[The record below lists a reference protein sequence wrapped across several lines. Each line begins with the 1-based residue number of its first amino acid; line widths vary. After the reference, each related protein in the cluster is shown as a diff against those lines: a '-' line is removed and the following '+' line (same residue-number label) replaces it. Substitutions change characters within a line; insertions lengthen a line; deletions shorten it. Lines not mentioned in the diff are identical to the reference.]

1 MKITTYKTKCL
12 PYTILIVV
20 GVLVLVFA
28 HSDVIAYYQATYGES
43 AHGNTS
49 YGVNRSDTGYPVGSC
64 AHCHDTFDSTY
75 CGDDPNGLMLFAPN
89 DNPTPTPQFDNF
101 CFECHKGSGS
111 VQVRD
116 GGLKNHTYS
125 TNFGGGAATFTTI
138 YDAFN
143 PATGDTPSSHSLS
156 DVQTYIAGKAG
167 FSTDVNPCIACHN
180 HHTARQHYPVTANG
194 VGGVKTA
201 IRRPTDHENMPAN
214 LWGDEDF
221 ATSGRYELTNEYF
234 EAYGF
239 TYQAPYYKGGSN
251 YEPAGDNTSDGSKLP
266 NVILFCLD
274 CHKHPVPSTERG
286 GANLRVTIL
295 ENDQHG
301 LRHEDGGMGYT
312 IAPYGNASRNYIL
325 SCTDCHEPHGSE
337 NEWLLR
343 TCVNGKDNISIPP
356 TGKGKWWDFCTAC
369 HVLTNGTDAYHKPVP
384 TSPQGCP
391 DCHYHGA
398 VLF

>member
-1 MKITTYKTKCL
+1 MKTTRPKVQLSTTVLMLLGMLFYLLSCK
-12 PYTILIVV
+12 
-20 GVLVLVFA
+20 GV
-28 HSDVIAYYQATYGES
+28 ATAGYADS
-43 AHGNTS
+43 AHGDS
-49 YGVNRSDTGYPVGSC
+49 SIGVNRSTATCQNWPNGQCVTGSC
-64 AHCHDTFDSTY
+64 AHCHDTYDPDICGNDTY
-75 CGDDPNGLMLFAPN
+75 GLMLFASN
-89 DNPTPTPQFDNF
+89 NNPTPTPQSDNF
-101 CFECHKGSGS
+101 CFQCHKSDGAAQ
-111 VQVRD
+111 QVT
-116 GGLKNHTYS
+116 NYTYS
-125 TNFGGGAATFTTI
+125 KNFGGGTATFTTI

-143 PATGDTPSSHSLS
+143 PTIGATPSSHNLA
-156 DVQTYIAGKAG
+156 DIQNFVAGYYG
-167 FSTDVNPCIACHN
+167 FTAETNACVVCHN
-180 HHTARQHYPVTANG
+180 YHAAQQNYPVTLSG
-194 VGGVKTA
+194 LGGVRSA
-201 IRRPTDHENMPAN
+201 IRRVIDHESLAAD

-221 ATSGRYELTNEYF
+221 ATSDRYELTNEYF

-251 YEPAGDNTSDGSKLP
+251 YEPAGDNTSNGSNLP
-266 NVILFCLD
+266 EIISFCLD

-286 GANLRVTIL
+286 GAILRVPKL

-301 LRHEDGGMGYT
+301 LRHEDGANGYT